1 MNGCQRKIFIKF
13 ILIILLINYITK
25 KNEIKIKEVKDSHP
39 KISIY
44 LPIYKKFG
52 LKYLFIDYGLN

>member
-44 LPIYKKFG
+44 LIEKII
-52 LKYLFIDYGLN
+52 LKEV